1 MAPQHEKM
9 KVKDEK
15 NCQNISQSY
24 EKAFYLEV
32 LEKTIITKME
42 RRIKRLAFN

>member
-1 MAPQHEKM
+1 M

-15 NCQNISQSY
+15 
-24 EKAFYLEV
+24 AFY

-42 RRIKRLAFN
+42 RRIKRLAFNKYKQKTMLTRRENHEAG